1 MLLGEIEIV
10 QPLWK
15 AVWKLLKN
23 LEIDI
28 PYDLDI
34 TFLGYAYDFIQPTT
48 ELCAQPC
55 SLMLGKWL
63 RRCVL

>member
-15 AVWKLLKN
+15 AVWELLKN

-34 TFLGYAYDFIQPTT
+34 TLLGYTYDFIQPTT
-48 ELCAQPC
+48 
-55 SLMLGKWL
+55 S
-63 RRCVL
+63 CVPSHVH